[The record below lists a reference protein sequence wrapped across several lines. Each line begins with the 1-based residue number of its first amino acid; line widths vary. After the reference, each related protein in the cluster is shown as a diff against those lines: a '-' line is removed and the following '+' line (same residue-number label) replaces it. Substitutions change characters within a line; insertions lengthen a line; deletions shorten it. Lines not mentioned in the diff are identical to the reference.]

1 MSNLD
6 NITFNYSEDVVN
18 PLSISDSSSLQFKN
32 NKDLLM
38 YYHTTLRN
46 VGLFTSVA
54 LAGIGAGR
62 GLSASKQKTKIA
74 WKKLYAVVT
83 YIFSLA
89 FLAMAMRMSHLLIR
103 DIRASKEYLDSSYQ
117 INDWLLIP
125 YVIYAVAALLVVV
138 GVGSIIRTMYKLFLN
153 YKQFL
158 K

>member
-1 MSNLD
+1 MSNLN
-6 NITFNYSEDVVN
+6 NITFNYSEDVVD

-62 GLSASKQKTKIA
+62 GLSSSKQHTKFA

-138 GVGSIIRTMYKLFLN
+138 GIGSIIRTMYNLFLN
-153 YKQFL
+153 YNKFL